1 MQQDKILVIGALGQL
16 GSELSESL
24 CEVFG
29 ISNVIISDIRRP
41 TDLATTLPNMQFEE
55 LNVLDAK
62 RLGAVIDKYKITQ
75 IYHLAAVLSAT
86 GEQDP
91 LFAWQ
96 INTDGTL
103 NVLEVAR
110 AKGIQKVYFPSSIA
124 VFGAD
129 TPREHTPQ
137 STIMNPSTI
146 YGISK
151 QTCERWCE
159 YYFHKF
165 GLDVRSLRYPG
176 IISHKS
182 PPGGGTTDYA
192 VEIFYKAA
200 EGKTF
205 KCYLKEDTY
214 LPMIYMPDAIKA
226 TLQLM
231 EAPNNAISV
240 RSSYNLGAMSFTP
253 AQLAAA
259 IKAHIPHFSIKY
271 VPDFRQ
277 NIADSWPQSI
287 DDSVAAADWGWS
299 PDFALLNMTS
309 DMLSQLNQKIGVPEK
324 S

>member
-1 MQQDKILVIGALGQL
+1 MQQDRILVIGALGQL
-16 GSELSESL
+16 GSELADALREA
-24 CEVFG
+24 FG
-29 ISNVIISDIRRP
+29 EDNVIISDIRRP
-41 TDLATTLPNMQFEE
+41 LDLDIQQPNARFEE
-55 LNVLDAK
+55 LNVLDSK
-62 RLGAVIDKYKITQ
+62 RLGALVDQYKITQ
-75 IYHLAAVLSAT
+75 IYHLAAGLSAT

-110 AKGIQKVYFPSSIA
+110 EKNIRKVYFPSSIA

-129 TPREHTPQ
+129 TPRQNTPQ
-137 STIMNPSTI
+137 NTIMNPSTV

-159 YYFHKF
+159 YYFNKF

-176 IISHKS
+176 IISHKA

-192 VEIFYKAA
+192 VEIFYKAVA
-200 EGKTF
+200 SKSY
-205 KCYLKEDTY
+205 KCFLQEDTY

-231 EAPNNAISV
+231 DAPAQNISV
-240 RSSYNLGAMSFTP
+240 RSSYNLGAISFSPLELT
-253 AQLAAA
+253 QE
-259 IKAHIPHFSIKY
+259 IQKYIPEFSVKY

-277 NIADSWPQSI
+277 NIANSWPQSI
-287 DDSVAAADWGWS
+287 DDTVAKKDWAWK
-299 PDFALLNMTS
+299 PDFDLALMTE
-309 DMLSQLNQKIGVPEK
+309 DMLVNLQRKAEKIAL
-324 S
+324 

>member
-16 GSELSESL
+16 GSELADALREA
-24 CEVFG
+24 FG
-29 ISNVIISDIRRP
+29 EDNVIISDIRRP
-41 TDLATTLPNMQFEE
+41 IDLEPHVRFEA
-55 LNVLDAK
+55 LNVLDSK
-62 RLGAVIDKYKITQ
+62 RLAALVDEYKITQ

-110 AKGIQKVYFPSSIA
+110 EKNIHKVYFPSSIA

-129 TPREHTPQ
+129 TPRQNTPQ
-137 STIMNPSTI
+137 NTIMNPSTV

-159 YYFHKF
+159 YYFRKF

-176 IISHKS
+176 IISHKA

-192 VEIFYKAA
+192 VEIFYKAVA
-200 EGKTF
+200 TKSY
-205 KCYLKEDTY
+205 KCFLQEDTY

-231 EAPNNAISV
+231 EAPAQNISV
-240 RSSYNLGAMSFTP
+240 RSSYNLGAISFSPVELTQEIQKHLP
-253 AQLAAA
+253 DF
-259 IKAHIPHFSIKY
+259 KVKY

-277 NIADSWPQSI
+277 QIANSWPQSI
-287 DDSVAAADWGWS
+287 DDSVAKKDWAWT
-299 PDFALLNMTS
+299 PDFDLALMTE
-309 DMLSQLNQKIGVPEK
+309 DMLFNLQKKVEK
-324 S
+324 IVL